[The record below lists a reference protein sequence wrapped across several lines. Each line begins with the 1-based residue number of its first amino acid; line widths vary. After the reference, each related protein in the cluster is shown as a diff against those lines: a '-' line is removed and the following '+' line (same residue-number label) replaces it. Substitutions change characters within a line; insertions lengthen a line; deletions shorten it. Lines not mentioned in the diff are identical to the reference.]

1 MDACDKRI
9 PHGSARGPVR
19 FNTVTSDL
27 EVVIERTLVKFA
39 DDFQLGRTVNR
50 LEGRAAIQR
59 DPGGLEEGANRNLMK
74 YNKNC
79 T

>member
-1 MDACDKRI
+1 MDACDKWI
-9 PHGSARGPVR
+9 PHGSALGPVR
-19 FNTVTSDL
+19 FNTVISDL

-39 DDFQLGRTVNR
+39 DDFQLGRTVNM
-50 LEGRAAIQR
+50 LEGRAAVQR
-59 DPGGLEEGANRNLMK
+59 DPGRLEEGANGNLMK